1 MQGMGLPNP
10 MFFVGVVEDNVDPRN
25 EGRVR
30 VRALSV
36 HGEHSNID
44 TEDLPWCVCI
54 AGDYDPNYPLPPLNS
69 FVLGM
74 FMDGRAAQHPLI
86 IGLIP
91 SQYAEAMNPTTD
103 GYGVISDKGKDD
115 PMSKGFR
122 PDDFGL
128 HQRSRYARVEEFDRP
143 PDELYFEKV
152 NTNRSRDNK
161 VGTTDKTWDQP
172 GSAYAAKYPYNRVI
186 ETAHHVIELD
196 DTPGAERIMIYHG
209 GQSGG
214 SFLQIDSG
222 GTRTDKAV
230 GDRYEVTNETR
241 HESSKHS
248 VVTINGNAHVY
259 VKGHKTEEIEGDYKL
274 HVKGNYELGVGK
286 TTNINSGGLF
296 QARGSVMKL
305 ESMNA
310 MTLFGKAE
318 IQMEAETQINIV
330 SSNIKNT
337 ALNTW
342 SAYANKAARIT
353 TAQDIHL
360 YAMGSINNTAFGIIP
375 TTQTVFSGGIGTP
388 GFNIFTGT
396 MGTQITSPNV
406 SVAGVLSATAINTPL
421 FNATAAQIGGL
432 AVPGA
437 ASFGAVTAVGI
448 STAALSAWAYTGPIG
463 SGAPSGT
470 APVAP
475 VAIPTLPTILP
486 AGMSL
491 VVPPVPAPGVIT
503 GVAFP
508 SGNGKDLAK
517 FATSVISTPF
527 DVLGAIPALT
537 GGGYGIEI
545 IQMPEPP
552 AESQPVPGIVQ
563 DGYYAKGYSMGYLE
577 ADDSADK
584 PLISI

>member
-91 SQYAEAMNPTTD
+91 SQYAEAMNPTVD

-122 PDDFGL
+122 PDDYGL

-209 GQSGG
+209 GQGGG

-259 VKGHKTEEIEGDYKL
+259 VKGHKTEEVEGDYKL

-296 QARGSVMKL
+296 QARSSVMKL
-305 ESMNA
+305 ESLNA
-310 MTLFGKAE
+310 MTLFGKKE

-337 ALNTW
+337 ALTTW

-353 TAQDIHL
+353 TAQDIHF
-360 YAMGSINNTAFGIIP
+360 YAMGSINNTAFGLIP
-375 TTQTVFSGGIGTP
+375 TTQTPFSGGAGTP
-388 GFNIFTGT
+388 GFNVIALGVQMAAANGSFSGIWNAAAINAGTGLFT
-396 MGTQITSPNV
+396 TSVMSATVNA
-406 SVAGVLSATAINTPL
+406 SVAVNSALGNFTVL
-421 FNATAAQIGGL
+421 
-432 AVPGA
+432 
-437 ASFGAVTAVGI
+437 
-448 STAALSAWAYTGPIG
+448 
-463 SGAPSGT
+463 GAPLPSG
-470 APVAP
+470 PVSYGAGYIIP
-475 VAIPTLPTILP
+475 VTIPTVGSVP
-486 AGMSL
+486 AIIPPGGSL

-517 FATSVISTPF
+517 FASSVISTPF
-527 DVLGAIPALT
+527 DVLGTISALT
-537 GGGYGIEI
+537 EGGYGIEI
-545 IQMPEPP
+545 VQMPEPP